1 MKIIKIYFIIIL
13 KLMTINFMKLM
24 KNQLKL
30 NLMNQIEE
38 IYLLKWFLYKNWKR
52 QIGWFIRLFIW
63 IK

>member
-38 IYLLKWFLYKNWKR
+38 IYLLK
-52 QIGWFIRLFIW
+52 
-63 IK
+63 